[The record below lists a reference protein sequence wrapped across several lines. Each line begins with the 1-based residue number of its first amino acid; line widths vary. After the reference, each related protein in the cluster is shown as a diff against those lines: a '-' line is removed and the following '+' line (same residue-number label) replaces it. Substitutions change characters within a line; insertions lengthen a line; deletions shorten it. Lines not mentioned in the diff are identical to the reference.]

1 MGIKDRFCPNCGRPS
16 DSQGLCDHCRVEK
29 TRWIS
34 CDAKVQCIHCPGC
47 GALKQGN
54 TWTDTDRERS
64 LLAPEI
70 ARSAVHLHPDVGKV
84 QVHTKIT
91 DLSVNRSRA
100 ILDIQGILYGEK
112 VRATCETEVAWQR
125 EQCDRCNR
133 ISGSYYEGVVQVRA
147 QDRLPSP
154 YEIEM
159 AATIAADVERSLQT
173 GGERLSFISDT
184 TATRDGLD
192 IIVGSQ
198 HIGLL
203 ISQKITAELGGRY
216 TTHPKLVGE
225 KNGRQLFRITY
236 SVRLPRFQRRD
247 VIRFRRRYGEIVQVD
262 PHAMRVFD
270 FKEGAV
276 KTIREDEIEKIV
288 GNARNAQEA
297 LVAYSSKNTLGVID
311 PSSFTTRECPASASQ
326 KDVQPGQHVLVLRD
340 GDHLVV
346 LG

>member
-16 DSQGLCDHCRVEK
+16 DREGLCDHCRVEK
-29 TRWIS
+29 TRWFS
-34 CDAKVQCIHCPGC
+34 CDARVQCIHCPGC

-70 ARSAVHLHPDVGKV
+70 ARTAVHLHPDVKKV
-84 QVHTKIT
+84 QIDTRIYE
-91 DLSVNRSRA
+91 LSTNRSRA
-100 ILDIQGILYGEK
+100 ILLIKGILYGKEVEAK
-112 VRATCETEVAWQR
+112 CETEVAWQR
-125 EQCDRCNR
+125 ESCDRCNR
-133 ISGSYYEGVVQVRA
+133 ISGSYYEGLVQVRA

-154 YEIEM
+154 YEIQT
-159 AATIAADVERSLQT
+159 AAEIASGVEESLQT

-184 TATRDGLD
+184 TETRDGLD
-192 IIVGSQ
+192 VIVGSQ

-203 ISQKITAELGGRY
+203 ISQKVTAELGGRY

-236 SVRLPRFQRRD
+236 SVRLPKYQRRD
-247 VIRFRRRYGEIVQVD
+247 VIRFRRRYGVVVQVD
-262 PHAMRVFD
+262 PHNMRILD
-270 FKEGAV
+270 YTDGTV
-276 KTIREDEIEKIV
+276 KTIREDEIEKII
-288 GNARNAQEA
+288 GNARNAKEA
-297 LVAYSSKNTLGVID
+297 LVAYCSQNTIGVID
-311 PSSFTTRECPASASQ
+311 PSSFTTLEYAAGASIRDI
-326 KDVQPGQHVLVLRD
+326 KPGEHVLVLYD